1 MLTLNLDTA
10 LKLLDDD
17 SLNAADGV
25 IATVFDDP
33 NKISVTDYTDW
44 FSARVESLMPFQS
57 KTFIPHFNVKFI
69 ILETSQAV
77 DLEILQPPYD
87 IPVIAGNTAGR
98 VIDTAADILFHNV
111 PNFFANIEV
120 GDIVVLSGG
129 TGITQGQYTVI
140 NKLSNEELQLNA
152 DFFIGV
158 GTATNV
164 VFAISRHVVPVIF
177 TMHKTERFFCV
188 FCPMQT
194 LSVTNVSLQS
204 TNVRI
209 FALG

>member
-1 MLTLNLDTA
+1 MLTLNLDTT
-10 LKLLDDD
+10 LKLLDSD
-17 SLNAADGV
+17 SLNAATGV

-33 NKISVTDYTDW
+33 NKISITDYTEW
-44 FSARVESLMPFQS
+44 FSARIESLMPFQT
-57 KTFIPHFNVKFI
+57 KTFIPHFTAKFL

-98 VIDTAADILFHNV
+98 VIDTATDILFHNV
-111 PNFFANIEV
+111 PDFFANIEV
-120 GDIVVLSGG
+120 DDLVTLSGG

-140 NKLSNEELQLNA
+140 NKLSNEEIQLNT

-164 VFAISRHVVPVIF
+164 AFSVSRHVVPVIF
-177 TMHKTERFFCV
+177 TMHKTERFFCT
-188 FCPMQT
+188 FCPIET
-194 LSVTNVSLQS
+194 LSVTNVSLQQ

>member
-10 LKLLDDD
+10 LKLLDSD
-17 SLNAADGV
+17 SLNAAAGV

-33 NKISVTDYTDW
+33 NKISVTDYTEW
-44 FSARVESLMPFQS
+44 FSARVESLMPFQT
-57 KTFIPHFNVKFI
+57 KTFIPHFAAKFL

-77 DLEILQPPYD
+77 DMEILQPAYD

-98 VIDTAADILFHNV
+98 VIDTAPDILFHNV
-111 PNFFANIEV
+111 PGFFANVEV
-120 GDIVVLSGG
+120 GDTVTLAGG
-129 TGITQGQYTVI
+129 TGVTQGQYTVL
-140 NKLSNEELQLNA
+140 NKLSDEEIQLDN
-152 DFFIGV
+152 DFFVGT

-164 VFAISRHVVPVIF
+164 SFSVSRHVVPTAF
-177 TMHKTERFFCV
+177 TMHKTERFFCA
-188 FCPMQT
+188 FCPVEN
-194 LSVTNVSLQS
+194 LAITNVSLQA